1 MKGTRTRQNGPPPRP
16 PSAKRAHGAL
26 GEVSLDSESRAPLY
40 HQIYLILR
48 DKILK
53 GEYARGSHLPGEREL
68 GEIFNVSRITTVRA
82 LNELAASGLV
92 VRSRGRG
99 TLVQFVDTGTVVRG
113 PAVKSGRAKAAPP
126 DDESSAG
133 SELDE
138 RSLARVTVH
147 EFEYVFAPPAV
158 EAALKLTAGQVVQ
171 YAVRTWRFDDK
182 PFSCLA
188 SYVPKD
194 IGAAWTRG
202 DMAETPLGDLL
213 KRSGVVIERTR
224 ERVTAILA
232 DAVAAERLNV
242 PLNSPLLMITRTSYS
257 AQARPV
263 EYMIGL
269 YPPDRYYYEVTAPR
283 TRPEAR
289 AAVVLSAAD
298 QDRTD
303 SPRS

>member
-113 PAVKSGRAKAAPP
+113 PAVKSGRTKAPP
-126 DDESSAG
+126 PADESTAG
-133 SELDE
+133 SELEE

-158 EAALKLTAGQVVQ
+158 EAALKLAAGQVVQ

-188 SYVPKD
+188 SYVPQD
-194 IGAAWTRG
+194 IAAAWTRG
-202 DMAETPLGDLL
+202 DMAEAPLGDLL

-257 AQARPV
+257 AQGRPV

-283 TRPEAR
+283 TRPEGR

-303 SPRS
+303 TPRN

>member
-113 PAVKSGRAKAAPP
+113 PAVKNGRAKAAPP
-126 DDESSAG
+126 DDEVSTG
-133 SELDE
+133 SELEE

-171 YAVRTWRFDDK
+171 YAVRTWRFDDT

-188 SYVPKD
+188 SYVPQD

-232 DAVAAERLNV
+232 DAVAAERLQV
-242 PLNSPLLMITRTSYS
+242 PINSPLLMITRTSYS
-257 AQARPV
+257 AQGRPV

-289 AAVVLSAAD
+289 AAVVFSAAD

-303 SPRS
+303 TPRN